1 MAEVQALK
9 QPDTVKLTSYFC
21 YQRSK
26 VDLS

>member
-9 QPDTVKLTSYFC
+9 QPDTVKLTSYLC

-26 VDLS
+26 IYLS